1 MRVDTTSCDRI
12 PKFYRSSP
20 MKPVV
25 FTLTVVL
32 LLGALSLR
40 AQKGPLSR
48 ASVLDSLVTLSETQN
63 AVDSLKINVWSDSL
77 KSRIGMLYQ
86 LDSLDLVSKID
97 SLRDLDLPSL
107 PHLQKFDSLLVKKD
121 ALILEVENKKQ
132 ELLTQTKG
140 KLETWRNT
148 VAEKLGLDKG
158 TSPNIPGVDLPG
170 SELTDQ
176 ILDLPQVDIPDLPG
190 AELPEMDFTNL
201 DIPEMPELSV
211 PDLQNLD
218 LSPDL
223 ASISKSVELPE
234 FDKLGSI
241 QSHLGKGEEVL
252 SSVSSLTTDT
262 DGVINASGDRISEV
276 GDVKEQLQLAEG
288 IQDNEFMEAAEKMKD
303 PEALKEEVKQQAV
316 KKAVN
321 HFAGKEEVLQTAMEK
336 MSKYK
341 AKYASLNSLSDLKKR
356 PPNAMKGKPFIE
368 RLVPGVAFQ
377 ILRKD
382 NLFLDVNPYVGY
394 RLSGR
399 LTSGIGW
406 NQRIGYSTQN
416 NYFTSPSVVYGPRW
430 FGEARVWKG
439 FSGRLEVECLNA
451 VVPPAF
457 TAPIPDHGHREWV
470 WTAMAGI
477 KKEYR
482 FLKGVTGTAFILFNL
497 YDPKHKS
504 PYGDVMSSRFGF
516 EFTLKKKSKATEPSP

>member
-1 MRVDTTSCDRI
+1 MRI
-12 PKFYRSSP
+12 N
-20 MKPVV
+20 PVV
-25 FTLTVVL
+25 TVLTIVL
-32 LLGALSLR
+32 LVGNVSLR
-40 AQKGPLSR
+40 AQQEPRSP
-48 ASVLDSLVTLSETQN
+48 ASVLDSLVKLSETQYT
-63 AVDSLKINVWSDSL
+63 VDSLKINVWSDSL
-77 KSRIGMLYQ
+77 TSRIGMVYQ
-86 LDSLDLVSKID
+86 VDSLDLVSKID
-97 SLRDLDLPSL
+97 SLRNLDLPEL
-107 PHLQKFDSLLVKKD
+107 HYLQKFDRLLAEKD
-121 ALILEVENKKQ
+121 ALILKVANRKQ
-132 ELLTQTKG
+132 ELLTQIRG
-140 KLETWRNT
+140 KLETWRNK
-148 VAEKLGLDKG
+148 VAEKLGLDKIA
-158 TSPNIPGVDLPG
+158 SPKIPGVDLPG
-170 SELTDQ
+170 SELTDK
-176 ILDLPQVDIPDLPG
+176 ISNLPQVDIPDLPG
-190 AELPEMDFTNL
+190 AELPEIDFTNL
-201 DIPEMPELSV
+201 DIPEMPELSI
-211 PDLQNLD
+211 PELQNLD

-223 ASISKSVELPE
+223 ASISQSVKLPE
-234 FDKLGSI
+234 FDKLGRI
-241 QSHLGKGEEVL
+241 QSHLGKGEEAL
-252 SSVSSLTTDT
+252 SSVSSMTTDT
-262 DGVINASGDRISEV
+262 DGVINSSVDRISEV

-288 IQDNEFMEAAEKMKD
+288 IQDNEFMDAAEKMKD

-321 HFAGKEEVLQTAMEK
+321 HFAGKEEVLEAAMDK

-341 AKYASLNSLSDLKKR
+341 IKYESLNSLSDLKKR

-399 LTSGIGW
+399 LTSSIGW

-516 EFTLKKKSKATEPSP
+516 EFPLKKKSKATEPSS